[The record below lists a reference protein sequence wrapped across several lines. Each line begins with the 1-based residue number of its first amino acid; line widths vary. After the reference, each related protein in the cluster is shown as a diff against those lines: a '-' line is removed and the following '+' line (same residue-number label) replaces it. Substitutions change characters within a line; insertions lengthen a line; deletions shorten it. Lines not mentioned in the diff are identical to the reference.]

1 MRYSRQIILPEVG
14 TQGQQRLADARVLMV
29 GAGGLGCP
37 ALLYLAAAGVGTLGI
52 VDGDSVDMTNLHRQV
67 LYSTADVG
75 RMKAEAAQERLSA
88 LNPDIS
94 IIPFAEH
101 LTPANALDIIGQFD
115 LVIDGTDNFATR
127 YLVNDACVKLG
138 LPFVYGA
145 IFRYEGQVSVF
156 NLVDGPTYRCL
167 FPDPPAQGQIPNCA
181 EAGVL
186 GVLPGIIGTMQA
198 TEALKVLLGIGQPLR
213 GRLWVTDLLSH
224 NTQTIAFTRNEEQV
238 LKAVDI
244 DLAESYP
251 QASCSATESITGG
264 ELADWLEGERAFNL
278 LDVREPHE
286 TPRPDFPNLTCI
298 PLGQLLSRMDEVPA
312 ERPLAVFCQHG
323 MRSLRAIGIL
333 KDNGFKQELIN
344 LEGGLAAFH
353 QQNITP

>member
-1 MRYSRQIILPEVG
+1 MRYSRQITLPEVG

-37 ALLYLAAAGVGTLGI
+37 ALLYLAAAGVGTLSI

-67 LYSTADVG
+67 LYTTADVG

-88 LNPDIS
+88 LNPDIR

-101 LTPANALDIIGQFD
+101 LTPANALDIIGRFD

-145 IFRYEGQVSVF
+145 IFRFEGQVSVF
-156 NLVDGPTYRCL
+156 NLDGGPTYRCL
-167 FPDPPAQGQIPNCA
+167 FPNPPAQGQIPNCA
-181 EAGVL
+181 EVGVL

-213 GRLWVTDLLSH
+213 GRLWVTDLLTH
-224 NTQTIAFTRNEEQV
+224 ATQTVSFDRNEEQV
-238 LKAVDI
+238 RKAETI

-251 QASCSATESITGG
+251 LTSCSATKSITGG
-264 ELADWLEGERAFNL
+264 ELAEWLEGHRTFNL

-298 PLGQLLSRMDEVPA
+298 PLGQLISRLDDVPTD
-312 ERPLAVFCQHG
+312 RPLVVFCQHG
-323 MRSLRAIGIL
+323 MRSLRAIDIL
-333 KDNGFKQELIN
+333 RDNGFTQQLIN
-344 LEGGLAAFH
+344 LEGGLAAFPR
-353 QQNITP
+353 QTISP